1 MSEVVSQESGAEAEA
16 KKDPRLD
23 PGYFIVQI
31 ETHDPRLAALFTNK
45 SAKVPTF
52 GIHDVTPAREF
63 NALND
68 LKRSASNMV
77 AEFKEDGTLQ
87 VTLAVD
93 EFTADDALT
102 FSSMTHGS
110 TDPKRPLLDKF
121 MYRGSNQDFQRVS
134 EHNGRRSAV
143 EHVGVDVPFPID
155 LDHDPS

>member
-16 KKDPRLD
+16 KKDIRKD

-68 LKRSASNMV
+68 LKRSASNIV
-77 AEFKEDGTLQ
+77 TEFKEDGTLQ

-93 EFTADDALT
+93 EYTAEDALT
-102 FSSMTHGS
+102 FSVMTHGS
-110 TDPKRPLLDKF
+110 TDEKRPLLDRVV
-121 MYRGSNQDFQRVS
+121 YRGSNQDFQRYS
-134 EHNGRRSAV
+134 EHNGPRSSVQHA
-143 EHVGVDVPFPID
+143 GVDVPFLID

>member
-1 MSEVVSQESGAEAEA
+1 MSEVVSKESGAEAEA
-16 KKDPRLD
+16 KKDIRQD

-68 LKRSASNMV
+68 LKRNASNIV
-77 AEFKEDGTLQ
+77 TEFKEDGTLQ

-93 EFTADDALT
+93 EYTAEDALT
-102 FSSMTHGS
+102 FSVMTHGS
-110 TDPKRPLLDKF
+110 TDDKRPLLDKVV
-121 MYRGSNQDFQRVS
+121 YRGSNQDFQRVS
-134 EHNGRRSAV
+134 EHNGRRSVA
-143 EHVGVDVPFPID
+143 EHLGQDVPYLID